1 MSKFTDRLKTKSI
14 VINNPYTGMFDDNN
28 RVANT
33 GNGIWSQLQ
42 SGTAMPYVDGIDPIE
57 TKIEMLQKQLDT
69 QMLTINLM
77 RLKILDLE
85 GKFTKEEISNIT
97 KMIISEDEAS
107 RTLADSIIE
116 NA

>member
-14 VINNPYTGMFDDNN
+14 VIKNPHTGTLAADTFKD
-28 RVANT
+28 
-33 GNGIWSQLQ
+33 IWSQLKP
-42 SGTAMPYVDGIDPIE
+42 GAGNTYHAGIDPIE